1 MITAER
7 RLLAALNVPYQ
18 PLIHSPTPRPSHRK
32 PMHREVLEPLYFARR
47 RPATSWSPFL
57 PAAAASWSPSLPTS
71 ARGALEPLF
80 NHRRRVYSWN
90 PSLPTAS
97 LTSVECS
104 YSPKNNSATRHG
116 SEGLHT
122 RSPHAA

>member
-57 PAAAASWSPSLPTS
+57 PAAAASWSPSLPT
-71 ARGALEPLF
+71 
-80 NHRRRVYSWN
+80 
-90 PSLPTAS
+90 AS

-116 SEGLHT
+116 SEGLHA